1 MLGRAI
7 HDPDGIEGAAGTAQ
21 GLGLHDVETT
31 LTAEKRLE
39 ATEGETYDGVP
50 FAGYEMHMGV
60 TEGPARA
67 RPFAQ
72 FANGSAEGA
81 ISSDGRVFGT
91 YIHGLFADDRQRS
104 AWLTRL
110 GSGGAA
116 VVYEALIEDTLD
128 TLAAHLE
135 AHVDIDRL
143 LTLVR

>member
-1 MLGRAI
+1 
-7 HDPDGIEGAAGTAQ
+7 
-21 GLGLHDVETT
+21 
-31 LTAEKRLE
+31 
-39 ATEGETYDGVP
+39 
-50 FAGYEMHMGV
+50 MGV

-72 FANGSAEGA
+72 LANGSAEGA

-143 LTLVR
+143 LTLAR